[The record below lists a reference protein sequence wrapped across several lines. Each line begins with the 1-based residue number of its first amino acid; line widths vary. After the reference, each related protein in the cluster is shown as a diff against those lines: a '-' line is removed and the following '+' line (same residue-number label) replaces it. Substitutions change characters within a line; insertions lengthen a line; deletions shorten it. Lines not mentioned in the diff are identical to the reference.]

1 MKTLYLHIGTAK
13 TGTSAIQSF
22 LSGNG
27 EVLARQS
34 YVYPPT
40 IHRFE
45 TANSRRN
52 AHYMVERLTK
62 QDGSAD
68 HRAEAVLL
76 EEGMRQLRECF
87 AQYDN
92 VILSEENLWSAL
104 QSYRKELL
112 PYLME
117 QAQKYHFTVKI
128 VVYLRRPDEYMNSVW
143 SQKVK
148 NRVAS
153 TNSWPVFY
161 RHFMMFQT
169 HRIDY
174 GNTLDSLAAI
184 VGRRNL
190 IVRRFDRSHWKE
202 GSVIHD
208 FLSAVG
214 IRPDP
219 EFIYDEGEVN
229 TGLYGNTIEVKRI
242 LNEDPLL
249 PEEDRKYLLYP
260 LKNTAQFS
268 RKRYHCNMMS
278 AVEIRNLLAGFH
290 ESYDRAA
297 EYIGDGKPLFSCD
310 DLPDLKWQK
319 DNPYMIDDTINFIGQ
334 VATQLHHENLE
345 LKSRVEY
352 LEQNRGLRRIKN
364 LVKCI
369 LRRNTGQEQTGTSPS
384 THEQP

>member
-22 LSGNG
+22 LSSNS
-27 EVLARQS
+27 EALARQS
-34 YVYPPT
+34 YIYPT
-40 IHRFE
+40 SIRRFE

-52 AHYMVERLTK
+52 AHYMVEQLTTPE
-62 QDGSAD
+62 GSAD
-68 HRAEAVLL
+68 HRAQAALL

-104 QSYRKELL
+104 QTYRRDLL

-117 QAQKYHFTVKI
+117 QARQYSFTLKLI
-128 VVYLRRPDEYMNSVW
+128 VYLRRPDEYMASVW

-161 RHFMMFQT
+161 RHFMAFQT

-174 GNTLDSLAAI
+174 GSSLDHLAA
-184 VGRRNL
+184 VAGRENL

-208 FLSAVG
+208 FLSAAG

-219 EFIYDEGEVN
+219 AFHYDKEEVN

-249 PEEDRKYLLYP
+249 PEEDRKYLLYS
-260 LKNTAQFS
+260 LKNTAQLS
-268 RKRYHCNMMS
+268 KKRYHCHMMS
-278 AVEIRNLLAGFH
+278 AVEIRNLLARFH

-297 EYIGDGKPLFSCD
+297 QYIGDGQPLFPYD
-310 DLPDLKWQK
+310 DLPDQKWQE
-319 DNPYMIDDTINFIGQ
+319 DNPYMIDDIINFIGQ
-334 VATQLHHENLE
+334 VTTQLHHENLE
-345 LKSRVEY
+345 LKARVEC
-352 LEQNRGLRRIKN
+352 LEQNRGLHRIKTQA
-364 LVKCI
+364 KRI
-369 LRRNTGQEQTGTSPS
+369 LR
-384 THEQP
+384 